1 LTSVLRS
8 ATLYSIM
15 VVRVQKD
22 ILVKAQKLLGDR
34 MSSPTEI
41 VSYALEQLFKDLEIE
56 SSLDQDPQSVVISSK

>member
-1 LTSVLRS
+1 
-8 ATLYSIM
+8 M